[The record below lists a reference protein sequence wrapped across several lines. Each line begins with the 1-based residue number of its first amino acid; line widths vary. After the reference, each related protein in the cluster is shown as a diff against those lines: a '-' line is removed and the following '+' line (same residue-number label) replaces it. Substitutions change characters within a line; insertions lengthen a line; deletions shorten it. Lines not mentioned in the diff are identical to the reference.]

1 MHTRVLSMMVLIGS
15 LLCGAH
21 VVAAQM
27 QGDAGDASRRTAA
40 GLQVAAGP
48 PAFGGRDIHVF
59 EVAVYRPGANGTWQ
73 FQGSEGQSGIVG
85 WHPGEERTTG
95 VSQWRPDDGSVIV
108 PRFAFFDDGT
118 AVGRPESIEEAR
130 ATARSGRA
138 ALEALQQAFDT
149 FPDPVGGDQLQALI
163 DHVALTFARAPFVAA
178 GRVDHQFFSAIVDLK
193 RVGSAS
199 RPEGVSV
206 EQGVAMARQ
215 RLADALAVERR
226 LPVLLRD
233 PVRR

>member
-1 MHTRVLSMMVLIGS
+1 MHTRVLSMMLLIGS

-27 QGDAGDASRRTAA
+27 QGDAGDPSRRTAA

-48 PAFGGRDIHVF
+48 PAFGVPIEIREVKAEGRASRAVLVNVGGRDIHVF

-108 PRFAFFDDGT
+108 PRFACFDDGT

-130 ATARSGRA
+130 ATSPLPAPRSWQPGA
-138 ALEALQQAFDT
+138 VIT
-149 FPDPVGGDQLQALI
+149 SSS
-163 DHVALTFARAPFVAA
+163 AP
-178 GRVDHQFFSAIVDLK
+178 S
-193 RVGSAS
+193 ST
-199 RPEGVSV
+199 
-206 EQGVAMARQ
+206 
-215 RLADALAVERR
+215 
-226 LPVLLRD
+226 
-233 PVRR
+233 